1 MSRCYEEEIVFGSG
15 PTPAGSHNP
24 FTRPSRF
31 DVAKASSQ
39 ILPSLDLFRPTCT
52 TRQVIERAVAKA
64 DTPTGRYGPTGRA
77 TTA

>member
-1 MSRCYEEEIVFGSG
+1 MREESYSVAVPRPRDATILL
-15 PTPAGSHNP
+15 
-24 FTRPSRF
+24 TRPSRF